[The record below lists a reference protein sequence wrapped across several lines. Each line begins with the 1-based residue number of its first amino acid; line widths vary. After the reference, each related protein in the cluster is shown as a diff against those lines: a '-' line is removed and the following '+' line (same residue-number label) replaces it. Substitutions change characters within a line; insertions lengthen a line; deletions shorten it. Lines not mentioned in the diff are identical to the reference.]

1 MIKSFRS
8 LTKTEFIIWAA
19 SVAVVLVSNLVT
31 GKADPITVAATLV
44 GVTSLI
50 FIAKGNVFGQFLTV
64 VFSVLY
70 AITSYR
76 MRYYGEMITYLGM
89 TLPSAIFAT
98 VSWIRHPYKQG
109 EVKIS
114 KMTPLK
120 AFVMVFF
127 TAAATAVFYFI
138 LKALGTPNLAVS
150 TVSITTSFLA
160 SYLTFIRNS
169 YYAVAYAA
177 NDVVLIVLW
186 ILASVGDIS
195 YLPMIFCFAMFLI
208 NDIYGFISWKRREIS
223 QGLR

>member
-1 MIKSFRS
+1 MIKSFKS
-8 LTKTEFIIWAA
+8 LTKTELIIWSA
-19 SVAVVLVSNLVT
+19 SVAVVLVSNIIAGT
-31 GKADPITVAATLV
+31 EPITLSATLV

-50 FIAKGNVFGQFLTV
+50 FIAKGNVVGQFLTV

-89 TLPSAIFAT
+89 TLPSAVFAAI
-98 VSWIRHPYKQG
+98 SWIRHPYKKG

-120 AFVMVFF
+120 AVVMVLF
-127 TAAATAVFYFI
+127 TAAATALFYFI
-138 LKALGTPNLAVS
+138 MKALDTPNLAVS
-150 TVSITTSFLA
+150 TLSITTSFLA

-169 YYAVAYAA
+169 YYAVAYAV
-177 NDVVLIVLW
+177 NDIVLIILW
-186 ILASVGDIS
+186 ILAAIGDIS

-208 NDIYGFISWKRREIS
+208 NDIYGFISWKKREIS
-223 QGLR
+223 QGLK